1 MAASIIMADLLSS
14 SSAANVQDNQDTSDD
29 LTPTQP
35 LNESDGNGNNGS
47 GIDFPPPNDAAWGYL
62 ETMSS
67 FFDSREIRK
76 NTFLFGRNPSNDYI
90 VRADHADQRLP
101 PGLLKAISRL
111 HFTIEKKVDAEDIHG
126 VDVLLHDHSMTGT
139 FVNGQKLG
147 KGQSWPLV
155 SNDVIGLCAS
165 DSRAFR

>member
-1 MAASIIMADLLSS
+1 MAEKQNDLFVSSS
-14 SSAANVQDNQDTSDD
+14 SSAQDNQDESDD

-47 GIDFPPPNDAAWGYL
+47 IEFPPPNDAAWGYL

-76 NTFLFGRNPSNDYI
+76 NTFLFGRNPSNDYVI
-90 VRADHADQRLP
+90 RADHAGGEDQRLP

-111 HFTIEKKVDAEDIHG
+111 HFTIEKSVDSEDIHG
-126 VDVLLHDHSMTGT
+126 VEVLLHDHSMTGT

-147 KGQSWPLV
+147 KGKTWPLV
-155 SNDVIGLCAS
+155 SNDVIGVCAG